1 MDVTARRHLLICTSS
16 GAETS
21 EDEQVIHPPPTHL
34 FHVMVKETEKLQQ
47 TPLFKKR
54 RKGRH
59 EHFLIYNNSKIQPG
73 AYPNFSNS
81 RQRIVLD

>member
-1 MDVTARRHLLICTSS
+1 MDVTAWRRLLICASS

-21 EDEQVIHPPPTHL
+21 EDEQVIYPPPNNL

-59 EHFLIYNNSKIQPG
+59 
-73 AYPNFSNS
+73 
-81 RQRIVLD
+81 